1 MSSQSWLDYRIKRIN
16 YFLRVVLVSIIYYKH
31 KQSITSTHTN
41 YFDLV
46 FKERQGQPLV
56 ELDNYT
62 DPIQLVNVLLTL
74 FSIPAH
80 RRALLNPYE
89 ASHYNLPTPFVNII
103 VEFIFLPAILPTL
116 SEKPAPKELRIL
128 QFSKIASRSYF
139 YSCKL
144 SFSYLIY
151 MIGANGD
158 LQFLVGNFFSV
169 DFNRPLFYHT
179 ISLRCTFR

>member
-41 YFDLV
+41 YFDQV

-116 SEKPAPKELRIL
+116 SEKPAPKELRIVQPSQNTSRGYFL
-128 QFSKIASRSYF
+128 ITAPYVFNQSKYLATPCLTVKKSFVYPAS
-139 YSCKL
+139 L
-144 SFSYLIY
+144 
-151 MIGANGD
+151 N
-158 LQFLVGNFFSV
+158 
-169 DFNRPLFYHT
+169 PE
-179 ISLRCTFR
+179 ISAWV